1 MNRNKLPMVM
11 MLSAGAVTAIMMF
24 LMNYELTDML
34 IALLVVLLIF
44 LMLGSFLKY
53 LLNKFDKENAKKALE
68 EGEVI
73 EKEVVAEGEEKEDGK
88 EETKE

>member
-73 EKEVVAEGEEKEDGK
+73 EKEVVAEGEEKEEGK